1 MDILAFCRKR
11 SIATAGFKISQI
23 VDWHRKQTDRSK
35 VLLKIELPDHFP
47 EKYEKTIAK
56 TVDNCLV
63 AKLGKGLNESTFQK
77 SITRPET
84 KI

>member
-11 SIATAGFKISQI
+11 SIPTAGFKISQI
-23 VDWHRKQTDRSK
+23 VDSHRKQTDRSK

-77 SITRPET
+77 SITRSET